1 MVQGR
6 VQEKGYRR
14 EWVSI
19 VKYMGSL
26 LLEVCEQIMI
36 TSEIGSSQRSL
47 YEEDVLKEIFIW

>member
-26 LLEVCEQIMI
+26 LLEVYEQIMI

-47 YEEDVLKEIFIW
+47 YEEGVLKEIFIW